1 VLRPNKKQSFLC
13 NGCRATRSEMK
24 TTVCVNRFFAVFNEQ
39 FNEMHSSLSFKRKLS
54 LAEIVVC
61 SEMVNYSFS
70 WFVPSW

>member
-1 VLRPNKKQSFLC
+1 
-13 NGCRATRSEMK
+13 MK
-24 TTVCVNRFFAVFNEQ
+24 ATVCVNRFFAVFNEQ
-39 FNEMHSSLSFKRKLS
+39 FNEMHSSPSFKRKLS